1 MGKKRS
7 SKLWVTCVSE
17 ARSEWMAQSVIDS
30 CTTRWLN
37 SLSAHSFISV
47 SWPLLLSKFGQPSWL
62 ALLPFNWF
70 IHTSRYLKSESIP
83 KWHPISLF
91 CEWIRFFYH
100 VYVGASAPS
109 SYVVISRL
117 YVRPCLL
124 LINQDPCSFCNG
136 FGYPTVGCFV
146 LSDSTIIANGF
157 LWLFTIMAINLIKS
171 LESCLN
177 W

>member
-62 ALLPFNWF
+62 DLLPFNWF

-91 CEWIRFFYH
+91 CEWIRFFLSR
-100 VYVGASAPS
+100 VCGCECAIVLRCNFATLCPS
-109 SYVVISRL
+109 LSVANKSRPMFILQRLWIPYSGLLRFVRLNNNCKWFSVVI
-117 YVRPCLL
+117 Y
-124 LINQDPCSFCNG
+124 NY
-136 FGYPTVGCFV
+136 GYKPH
-146 LSDSTIIANGF
+146 
-157 LWLFTIMAINLIKS
+157 
-171 LESCLN
+171 
-177 W
+177 